1 MLIRIVRM
9 TFIPEQ
15 VDSFL
20 ELFDATK
27 EKIRS
32 FEGCQHLEL
41 LQDYNQSN
49 VFITYSHW
57 ESEEHLNHY
66 RFSPLFGEV
75 WKADMD
81 GEVDCS
87 AKDIK
92 SAIDDM
98 LAEDVF

>member
-20 ELFDATK
+20 ELFHSTK

-49 VFITYSHW
+49 VFVTYSHW

-75 WKADMD
+75 WKATKAKFADKPVAFSSKKVV
-81 GEVDCS
+81 EV
-87 AKDIK
+87 
-92 SAIDDM
+92 
-98 LAEDVF
+98 